1 MSLTIIK
8 NKTISFTDKVHHFYD
23 ELRAI
28 FVDNNHILVSVGKT
42 VYKIINDEDIMI
54 LGTANKSIK
63 SIDSNKTLL
72 GYASYDGTVS
82 LFTKTTAKLEFF
94 DVIEGPTTEIK
105 QVFINDDFIVLA
117 TRGQMVWILN
127 ITYLDNMSF
136 QITVNKIIEDHM
148 QDVKGAK
155 IVNHQ
160 LYSWSYDNT
169 IRIYNYFFEEWELDQ
184 VINCDSIVW
193 NVHFINDMLIAITNT
208 SVQIYHKKG
217 NQFFLS
223 NQLYLSITECNPSL
237 EFTLN
242 DQKFLILTCNIT
254 VICILNS
261 QLEIIVTYN
270 MLFPITSLFYHNYKL
285 YVGSNNILHIFTI
298 VT

>member
-1 MSLTIIK
+1 MNLTIIK
-8 NKTISFTDKVHHFYD
+8 NKTISFTDKVQHFYD

-28 FVDNNHILVSVGKT
+28 FVDDNHTLVSIGQT
-42 VYKIINDEDIMI
+42 VYEIINDTNITI
-54 LGTANKSIK
+54 LGTAKKSIK
-63 SIDSNKTLL
+63 SIDSNKILL

-94 DVIEGPTTEIK
+94 DIIEGPTTEIK
-105 QVFINDDFIVLA
+105 QVFINDNFIILA

-127 ITYLDNMSF
+127 IVHLDNMSF
-136 QITVNKIIEDHM
+136 QITINKIIEDHM
-148 QDVKGAK
+148 QDIKGAK
-155 IVNHQ
+155 IINHQ

-169 IRIYNYFFEEWELDQ
+169 IRIYNYLFEEWELDQ
-184 VINCDSIVW
+184 VINCNSIVW
-193 NVHFINDMLIAITNT
+193 NVHFINDTLIAITNE
-208 SVQIYHKKG
+208 SIQIYRKKNG
-217 NQFFLS
+217 QFFFL

-242 DQKFLILTCNIT
+242 NQKFLILTCNIT

-270 MLFPITSLFYHNYKL
+270 MSFSITSLFYYDHKL
-285 YVGSNNILHIFTI
+285 YVGSNNSLHIFTI
-298 VT
+298 VS